1 VATVAQ
7 LVRAPVCGTG
17 GRGFKTHRSPQSRF
31 GFRCLLVRLSPSQGL
46 PVVTAF
52 WTTPDFDD
60 HESVQLVH
68 DRASG
73 LTAILALHSTHLGP
87 GAGGTRFWNYANPA
101 DAMRDALRLSRGMS
115 YKNAMAGLPM
125 GGGKGVILA
134 SPDSRKS
141 PEMLAAFGDAIE
153 ALDGRYVCAE
163 DVGMTEADMAAIALR
178 TAHVTGLPA
187 ADSGAA
193 GGDPGPFTATGIY
206 LGIKAAV
213 LHKLGKAS
221 LMGLHVAVQGCGSVG
236 AGLARRLAD
245 DGAQLTLADIDDL
258 RAANLAVELGAATVP
273 SAHIMDVVCD
283 VFSPNALG
291 AVLDDGGI
299 ARINAPIV
307 AGGANNQLARAE
319 HGPALAA
326 RGILYAPDYVINA
339 GGIIAVTL
347 EYLARRSGTPCAI
360 AEVQHRLEEIPGR
373 LAGIWQQAEASGRS
387 PDQVADAMAQKLIG
401 R

>member
-1 VATVAQ
+1 M
-7 LVRAPVCGTG
+7 
-17 GRGFKTHRSPQSRF
+17 
-31 GFRCLLVRLSPSQGL
+31 
-46 PVVTAF
+46 TAF
-52 WTTPDFDD
+52 WKTPDFDD
-60 HESVQLVH
+60 HEMVQLVR

-87 GAGGTRFWNYANPA
+87 GAGGTRFWHYGEPEG
-101 DAMRDALRLSRGMS
+101 AMRDALRLSRGMS

-134 SPDSRKS
+134 GADRTKT

-153 ALDGRYVCAE
+153 ALGGRYVCAE
-163 DVGMTEADMAAIALR
+163 DVGMTEADMVAISLR
-178 TAHVTGLPA
+178 TEHVTGLPA
-187 ADSGAA
+187 ADGTAA

-213 LHKLGKAS
+213 LHKLGKDS
-221 LMGLHVAVQGCGSVG
+221 LAGLHVAVQGCGSVG
-236 AGLARRLAD
+236 SGVARHLAAAGAR
-245 DGAQLTLADIDDL
+245 LTLADLDEG
-258 RAANLAVELGAATVP
+258 RAARLAAELGAAHVP
-273 SAHIMDVVCD
+273 ADGIMDVTCD
-283 VFSPNALG
+283 LFSPNALG
-291 AVLDDGGI
+291 AIFDDRGA

-307 AGGANNQLARAE
+307 AGGANNQLAGPE

-347 EYLARRSGTPCAI
+347 EYLARRSGAHCAI
-360 AEVQHRLEEIPGR
+360 AEVQRRLEEIPGR
-373 LAGIWQQAEASGRS
+373 LSAIWQQAESSAVS
-387 PDQVADAMAQKLIG
+387 PDRVADLMAQRLIG